1 MLKNK
6 KLNFKNDKVKI
17 NTIPCF
23 FQLNIWSFL
32 LFMERIV
39 LYTTSMDT
47 PSRKWSKIF
56 SGYFNFQ
63 GIMMQ
68 LPLDNKE
75 NSFNWI
81 EFWAMCWNVQRLL
94 TTLSQSAL
102 ICVLFHNGSRFC
114 ENSFPLKLALF
125 LSMPATFSQ
134 MKMKNLFDLIPP
146 SCCSAVVT
154 PFSYAIAAI

>member
-1 MLKNK
+1 
-6 KLNFKNDKVKI
+6 
-17 NTIPCF
+17 
-23 FQLNIWSFL
+23 
-32 LFMERIV
+32 
-39 LYTTSMDT
+39 MDT

-81 EFWAMCWNVQRLL
+81 EFWATCWNGQRLL

-125 LSMPATFSQ
+125 INMPATFSQ

-154 PFSYAIAAI
+154 PFSYAMLPYSGQHFHWWLHD